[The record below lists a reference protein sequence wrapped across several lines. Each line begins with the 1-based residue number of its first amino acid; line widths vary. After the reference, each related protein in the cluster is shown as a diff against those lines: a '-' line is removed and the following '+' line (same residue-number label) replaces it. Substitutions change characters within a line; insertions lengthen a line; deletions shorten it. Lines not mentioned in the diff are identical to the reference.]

1 MTTVWEK
8 QRIDDLQTEE
18 ARRHNQQIRERYLR
32 LQNAEETQLAE
43 TFEGAEA
50 EKAAR
55 EFTAQ
60 PFVAPETRLQ
70 SAQSS
75 AAVNGAEQTKSVP
88 LTNRQKELFGA
99 ETFRRMV
106 AAQTAPE
113 YTAEPEYV
121 AAPEYTAAQA
131 AGQRTEKQTEE
142 AAVSQAETYSL
153 TSAAK
158 TLIAAFAALVVLML
172 TIIGINSRIIGAK
185 GAELIALEAQKAEL
199 VEESRALAERI
210 ETEKSDETIERWAE
224 ENGWTRAQG

>member
-60 PFVAPETRLQ
+60 PFVAPETPLQ

-113 YTAEPEYV
+113 YTAEPEY
-121 AAPEYTAAQA
+121 TAAQA

-142 AAVSQAETYSL
+142 TAVSQAETYSL